1 MIRLCPSLKLN
12 SDWKSPEVWVYVWWE
27 SQFMVESRSHEFIFL
42 SVDRLFETL
51 LQVMSND
58 GLKLLYVQLHRH
70 LSTQFNNTGGE
81 ANLKKCMLLCLIQ
94 TSVLLLSSKRVKVT
108 ILKDSVLIDIWKE
121 VDVEDYGSIITE
133 QVAELY
139 DFRKRLKYQ
148 YSSTRH
154 SVLYHHTR
162 FFGSHI
168 SNFRLWQKR
177 TSEVNRKSSAST
189 KSFQKM

>member
-1 MIRLCPSLKLN
+1 MEMCCFVKLN
-12 SDWKSPEVWVYVWWE
+12 FCDKTLPFSTTDFRLKIPRGLSLRLTRIPVHGRVKKPRIY
-27 SQFMVESRSHEFIFL
+27 IL
-42 SVDRLFETL
+42 SVDRMFETL

-94 TSVLLLSSKRVKVT
+94 TSVLLLSSRRVKVT

-139 DFRKRLKYQ
+139 DFRKKIGISILFNKTFSFI
-148 YSSTRH
+148 SS
-154 SVLYHHTR
+154 YKI
-162 FFGSHI
+162 FWKSHI
-168 SNFRLWQKR
+168 
-177 TSEVNRKSSAST
+177 
-189 KSFQKM
+189 

>member
-27 SQFMVESRSHEFIFL
+27 SQFTVESRSHEFIFL
-42 SVDRLFETL
+42 SVDRMFETL

-70 LSTQFNNTGGE
+70 LSTQLTTLVE
-81 ANLKKCMLLCLIQ
+81 KQISK
-94 TSVLLLSSKRVKVT
+94 SVCCYVWFKQVWLLLSSKRVKVT

-139 DFRKRLKYQ
+139 DFRKKIGISILFNKTFSFI
-148 YSSTRH
+148 SS
-154 SVLYHHTR
+154 YKI
-162 FFGSHI
+162 FWKSHI
-168 SNFRLWQKR
+168 
-177 TSEVNRKSSAST
+177 
-189 KSFQKM
+189 